1 MNSKILFTALIFWLP
16 SFAFATAS
24 GQYTCSTTFNG
35 EFINASHVGDSLNI
49 MNCDTS
55 KPFSVTP
62 DWINSHSDA
71 NVLFIVCCVQK

>member
-1 MNSKILFTALIFWLP
+1 MKTIFASLLILLP
-16 SFAFATAS
+16 TLASAAS
-24 GQYTCSTTFNG
+24 GQYTCSTTYNG

-49 MNCDTS
+49 MNCDTA